1 MSRLLTVAQ
10 VAAVVNVV
18 LLAAL
23 AYVWVTNYRKVRS
36 KQTLGTLVFALLLLS
51 ENALAFYYYTF
62 SGLELTT
69 PAIRAMMVLQVLETL
84 GIAFLVWVTYD

>member
-10 VAAVVNVV
+10 AAATLNVV

-23 AYVWVTNYRKVRS
+23 AYVWVSNYLQVRS
-36 KQTLGTLVFALLLLS
+36 KQTLGTLVFALFLLC

-62 SGLELTT
+62 SSLELTT
-69 PAIRAMMVLQVLETL
+69 PAIRAMMYLQILETL

>member
-10 VAAVVNVV
+10 VAAVANVA

-23 AYVWVTNYRKVRS
+23 ASVWLRNYFQVRS
-36 KQTLGTLVFALLLLS
+36 KQTLGTLVFALLLLC

-62 SGLELTT
+62 SGLDLTT
-69 PAIRAMMVLQVLETL
+69 PAIRAMMYLQLIETIA
-84 GIAFLVWVTYD
+84 IAFLVWVTYD